1 MAHVPPNYF
10 KSFKSLND
18 QHNAFMK
25 WEIAYRKRR
34 GALQH
39 TEWYY
44 PNYFVAAE
52 VRHHGYKHL
61 AANYT
66 NLTNEL
72 GPQGTFIDRI
82 NTSLVL
88 KPSQKIA
95 WRKKKDAF
103 IKFMFHSNVKR
114 HVRDLLIRDLNNRY
128 KAMCNRI
135 YFLS

>member
-1 MAHVPPNYF
+1 MTQPYNKLSLDEKHTRHVE
-10 KSFKSLND
+10 
-18 QHNAFMK
+18 
-25 WEIAYRKRR
+25 WEEIHRKRR

-52 VRHHGYKHL
+52 VKHHGYKHL

-66 NLTNEL
+66 NLSNKL
-72 GPQGTFIDRI
+72 GPNGTFI
-82 NTSLVL
+82 NGLHNSLVL

-95 WRKKKDAF
+95 WRKQKDAF
-103 IKFMFHSNVKR
+103 IKFMFQSNVKR
-114 HVRDLLIRDLNNRY
+114 YIRDLLIRDLNNRY

-135 YFLS
+135 YYLS